1 LAVARTC
8 CEKCRRRCLRGE
20 ADGDIIADIAGNGTS
35 INQNDVLVV

>member
-1 LAVARTC
+1 VGNAGDDAFVFHS
-8 CEKCRRRCLRGE
+8 GE